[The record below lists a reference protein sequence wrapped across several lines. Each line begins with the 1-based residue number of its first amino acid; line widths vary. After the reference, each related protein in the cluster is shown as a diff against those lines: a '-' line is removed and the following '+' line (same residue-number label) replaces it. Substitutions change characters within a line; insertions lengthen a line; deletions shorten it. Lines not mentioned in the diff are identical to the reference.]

1 MKIFLQ
7 VLVAALLFTSCSSK
21 LGKVLKSKDFDYK
34 LKMAEQFYVQK
45 KYTQA
50 QQVYEDVMPHFRGT
64 EKYED
69 IFYKYTYCAYYL
81 KDYTNAESLFKTF
94 TETFPNSPRLE
105 EAEYMRAYCY
115 YKQSPKV
122 ELDQTPTSKTIALM
136 QAFINSH
143 PNSARNKEANEII
156 DLCRAK
162 LELKEYKSAQLYYDL
177 GYFKSAGV
185 AFSVLMDN
193 YPESEKAD
201 QYKLAEIKSY
211 YKYAT
216 MSIVSRQLERFQ
228 KVISECQDFEDR
240 FNESALK
247 TEVNEYK
254 TLSEKN
260 IKNLQNE
267 QIAQTSKQ

>member
-1 MKIFLQ
+1 MKIFLR
-7 VLVAALLFTSCSSK
+7 VLVVALLVSSCSSK

-45 KYTQA
+45 KYIQA
-50 QQVYEDVMPHFRGT
+50 QQVYEDIMPHFRGT

-69 IFYKYTYCAYYL
+69 IFYKYTYSAYNL
-81 KDYTNAESLFKTF
+81 KDYANAESLFKTF
-94 TETFPNSPRLE
+94 AETFPNSARLE
-105 EAEYMRAYCY
+105 EAEYMRAYSY

-143 PNSARNKEANEII
+143 PNSSKIKEANEII

-162 LELKEYKSAQLYYDL
+162 LELKEFKGAQLYFDL

-193 YPESEKAD
+193 YPDSENAD
-201 QYKLAEIKSY
+201 MYKLAEIKSY

-216 MSIVSRQLERFQ
+216 LSILSKQKERFQ
-228 KVISECQDFEDR
+228 KVISEFEEFEDR
-240 FNESALK
+240 FESSPLL
-247 TEVNEYK
+247 TEAKEYK
-254 TLSEKN
+254 TLSEKKIN
-260 IKNLQNE
+260 NLQNE
-267 QIAQTSKQ
+267 QVTQTSK